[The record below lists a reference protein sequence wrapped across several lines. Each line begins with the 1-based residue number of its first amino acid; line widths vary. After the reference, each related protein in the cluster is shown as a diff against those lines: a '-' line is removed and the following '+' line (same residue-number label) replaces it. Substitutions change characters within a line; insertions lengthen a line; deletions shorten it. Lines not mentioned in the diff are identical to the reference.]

1 MAEVEET
8 LKRMCKYCDI
18 REDIPFSYAI
28 AGMIEM
34 PAEPKQD
41 LLECRDE
48 QVRLGMVRDILSAAL
63 DGADKERI
71 AAARARTNGKVALP

>member
-1 MAEVEET
+1 PPPV
-8 LKRMCKYCDI
+8 RD
-18 REDIPFSYAI
+18 DIPLSYAI

-34 PAEPKQD
+34 PAEPKQE

-48 QVRLGMVRDILSAAL
+48 PTRLAMVHDILGAAL
-63 DGADKERI
+63 EGADRERL